1 MMMMV
6 MMKPV
11 QGNEGKS
18 LNFLNIR
25 HENITLTIEKE
36 RHQKLPFLDW
46 LNTKTNNNRI
56 NYIYKKFIDTGSF
69 TNI

>member
-36 RHQKLPFLDW
+36 RHQKLPFLD
-46 LNTKTNNNRI
+46 
-56 NYIYKKFIDTGSF
+56 
-69 TNI
+69 